1 MDLHGK
7 PQTVRQLQLTREYA
21 ALKGLIRIGIVIVQ
35 PDFAYCN
42 AIFVRGDFRNF
53 FKVAFTVIFKNAR
66 RKAAHIIG
74 FCKTAAEF
82 ACFDVYSDDYKLF
95 DLRLCEDGKK
105 GG

>member
-1 MDLHGK
+1 M
-7 PQTVRQLQLTREYA
+7 RQLQLLREYA
-21 ALKGLIRIGIVIVQ
+21 ALKGLIRIGIVIVE
-35 PDFAYCN
+35 PDFAYCY
-42 AIFVRGDFRNF
+42 AIFVRGDFRDF
-53 FKVAFTVIFKNAR
+53 FKVAVPVIFKLGRVNAR